1 MLGMGTQLQLIDDS
15 VLAVDQ
21 TKLQQSEK
29 AGKTAL
35 EAIRVATCDET
46 TFADFMKRAHLI
58 VQELEQEREF
68 MVRPLLDG
76 KAEIDKLYKA
86 ARTPW
91 EQVKSTCKSKIAESQ
106 QARRQHEEEARKQA
120 LAAAL
125 QEDME
130 GCSEALSTIT
140 PPSPI
145 PASVSWEWV
154 VKETKKQDMPIAFL
168 TPDLVALGHVCK
180 LARNSEHSPTVA
192 GVTFERVARVGVR

>member
-106 QARRQHEEEARKQA
+106 QARRQHEEEARAQA
-120 LAAAL
+120 L
-125 QEDME
+125 
-130 GCSEALSTIT
+130 S
-140 PPSPI
+140 
-145 PASVSWEWV
+145 
-154 VKETKKQDMPIAFL
+154 
-168 TPDLVALGHVCK
+168 
-180 LARNSEHSPTVA
+180 
-192 GVTFERVARVGVR
+192 